1 MASRFLQIETHSSRP
16 RNRVIYSSRGLLAAL
31 VVLLALSWVGQRDG
45 EMRRR
50 QSENAD
56 LPQHFFPARH
66 VDAGH
71 ASRIR
76 AVPQE
81 ILGRRGGF
89 AKLVPRRDRLLIGP
103 DDGENSDDDR
113 LRWNG
118 GVLGLMAIRH
128 SIVVYPSVENCAV
141 IQPLGYCG
149 LPDGCH
155 AAIYINSDMIT
166 ADVPN
171 TAIREP
177 SG

>member
-1 MASRFLQIETHSSRP
+1 MTAKIPTTIAPTRS
-16 RNRVIYSSRGLLAAL
+16 
-31 VVLLALSWVGQRDG
+31 VG
-45 EMRRR
+45 MYRRR
-50 QSENAD
+50 K
-56 LPQHFFPARH
+56 FKFY
-66 VDAGH
+66 
-71 ASRIR
+71 
-76 AVPQE
+76 
-81 ILGRRGGF
+81 
-89 AKLVPRRDRLLIGP
+89 
-103 DDGENSDDDR
+103 
-113 LRWNG
+113 G

-177 SG
+177 VPWTVG